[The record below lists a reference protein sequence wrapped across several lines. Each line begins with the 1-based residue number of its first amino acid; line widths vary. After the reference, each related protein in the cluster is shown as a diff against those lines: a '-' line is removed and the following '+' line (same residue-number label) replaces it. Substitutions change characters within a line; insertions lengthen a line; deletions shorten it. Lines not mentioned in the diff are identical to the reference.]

1 MCASLTALVILLR
14 LPTFVTR
21 LFDPDEAAIAV
32 QAMVVRAGGTL
43 YRDIYDRKPPLPPLA
58 YALSFSI
65 TDSNDVRPLRVL
77 VTLCLAGAGIVVA
90 LDAHRRHG
98 RAAAWWAGV
107 LVIAGAMALW
117 PAAAGAALGLAILS
131 RQSWLLGAAPALY
144 AAFRVGR
151 WRQALV
157 LAGAAALVVASTGL
171 YAPLGQFWEWNV
183 ANSPGFVFAPA
194 GFGASAGR
202 GLAAVGAF
210 IGFHVTLVACL
221 VVAWRRRPPYRS

>member
-98 RAAAWWAGV
+98 GAAAGWAGI
-107 LVIAGAMALW
+107 LLITGAMALW
-117 PAAAGAALGLAILS
+117 PADAGGANYAHFALLPGAAAVVWSRRRGVGWAVAAGVALGVAILS
-131 RQSWLLGAAPALY
+131 RQSWLLGTVPALY
-144 AAFRVGR
+144 AA
-151 WRQALV
+151 
-157 LAGAAALVVASTGL
+157 
-171 YAPLGQFWEWNV
+171 Y
-183 ANSPGFVFAPA
+183 
-194 GFGASAGR
+194 
-202 GLAAVGAF
+202 
-210 IGFHVTLVACL
+210 
-221 VVAWRRRPPYRS
+221 